1 MSGTR
6 VVSERLRATDLLAG
20 LAPLERQAAMAIL
33 MRGPMERWEAGSSGP
48 VHAGSTG
55 LLVVK
60 TGQVEV
66 VATTEDGRPLVLAE
80 ASDGEILTCPPRGLA
95 SGEVVLHVQAD
106 AWLCP
111 LDHEHLRDLG
121 RYPVV
126 LANLIEQCVR
136 RTEEAQA
143 AALRLA
149 HRRVEDRVLLAL
161 RALAARE
168 GRVTAD
174 GLRLGPVLHR
184 ELARL
189 ANVTRPGATQALA
202 RLERRGD
209 LVRTED
215 GGVLLPAEGEGPGC
229 RRPSR
234 VPKALARLLR
244 G

>member
-1 MSGTR
+1 VSGTR
-6 VVSERLRATDLLAG
+6 IVAERLRATDLVAG
-20 LAPLERQAAMAIL
+20 LGPMERQAAMAIL
-33 MRGPMERWEAGSSGP
+33 MRGPMERWEAGASGP
-48 VHAGSTG
+48 VHAGSSG

-60 TGQVEV
+60 TGHVEV

-80 ASDGEILTCPPRGLA
+80 ASDGEVLTCPPVGLE
-95 SGEVVLHVQAD
+95 SGEVVLHILAN

-126 LANLIEQCVR
+126 LTNLIEQCVR

-149 HRRVEDRVLLAL
+149 HRRVDDRVLLAL

-168 GRVTAD
+168 GRVTAE

-202 RLERRGD
+202 RLEREGH

-215 GGVLLPAEGEGPGC
+215 GGVLLPSEGERAGC

-234 VPKALARLLR
+234 VPRSLARLLR